1 MVSASIVKEAGED
14 GSGWRS
20 GSDRRKQGRHGA
32 APRFCGWACRM
43 AHGKGMDS
51 DMEIRE
57 CLNEL
62 FVQLFHDILVIEE
75 KALKKG
81 EQQNLTINDIHVI
94 DAIGD
99 GAPKNMSSVA
109 KSLQVT
115 TGTLTIS
122 VNSLVKKGYVD
133 RVRSEEDRRVVLISL
148 TETGRRARLE
158 HKRFHERMIERITE
172 RLSPEMSEALA
183 DALTDMIRFFKEQK

>member
-1 MVSASIVKEAGED
+1 
-14 GSGWRS
+14 
-20 GSDRRKQGRHGA
+20 
-32 APRFCGWACRM
+32 
-43 AHGKGMDS
+43 
-51 DMEIRE
+51 MEIRE

-62 FVQLFHDILVIEE
+62 FVQLFRDILIIEE

-81 EQQNLTINDIHVI
+81 EHQNLTINDMHVI

-109 KSLQVT
+109 KALQVT

-133 RVRSEEDRRVVLISL
+133 RVRSEEDRRVVLVSL
-148 TETGRRARLE
+148 TEAGRRAHSE

-172 RLSPEMSEALA
+172 RLSPAQSEVLA
-183 DALTDMIRFFKEQK
+183 GALTDMVQFFKEQK